1 MSKLVM
7 IIDDSLTVRKI
18 METSLKREGFA
29 SVSYPDG
36 IEALRALSERRHP
49 VPDLVLLDIGLP
61 KMDGYEVARHLNT
74 KQQFGNTPIVMISK
88 RDGVIDRLKGRLAG
102 AKDYIT
108 KPFKTQ
114 EVMTIVHSHLNT
126 PTIGYS
132 NHTSLFLLRKNSC
145 AHSLQIG

>member
-36 IEALRALSERRHP
+36 IEALRALNERRHP
-49 VPDLVLLDIGLP
+49 IPDLVLLDIGLP
-61 KMDGYEVARHLNT
+61 KMDGYEVARHLKT
-74 KQQFGNTPIVMISK
+74 KRQFGNTPIVMISQ
-88 RDGVIDRLKGRLAG
+88 RDGMIDRLKGRLAG

-114 EVMTIVHSHLNT
+114 EVMTIVHSHLSS
-126 PTIGYS
+126 PTIG
-132 NHTSLFLLRKNSC
+132 
-145 AHSLQIG
+145 

>member
-7 IIDDSLTVRKI
+7 VIDDSTTVRKI
-18 METSLKREGFA
+18 IETCLRRQGFQ
-29 SVSYPDG
+29 VMGFPDG
-36 IEALRALSERRHP
+36 VEAIRWLMEPASR

-61 KMDGYEVARHLNT
+61 KMDGYEVARRLKIKPQFSNT
-74 KQQFGNTPIVMISK
+74 VIVMLSR

-114 EVMTIVHSHLNT
+114 DIISVTESYLGMPAPH
-126 PTIGYS
+126 
-132 NHTSLFLLRKNSC
+132 
-145 AHSLQIG
+145 

>member
-36 IEALRALSERRHP
+36 IEALRALSEGLQI
-49 VPDLVLLDIGLP
+49 PDLVLLDIGLP
-61 KMDGYEVARHLNT
+61 KMDGYEVARHLKT

-126 PTIGYS
+126 PTIG
-132 NHTSLFLLRKNSC
+132 
-145 AHSLQIG
+145 